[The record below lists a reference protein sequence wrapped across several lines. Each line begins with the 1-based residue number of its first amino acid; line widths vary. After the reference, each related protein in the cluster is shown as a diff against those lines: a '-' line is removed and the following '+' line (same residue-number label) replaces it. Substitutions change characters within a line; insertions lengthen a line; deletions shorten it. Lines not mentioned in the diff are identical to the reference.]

1 MPSERR
7 NQKINSGSSR
17 LGKPSPDGAPWARPA
32 SSNWSGWLFA
42 SIFGVGMLLS
52 QSVAVVAQV
61 PASVPDELR
70 TVAEK
75 SLFTATSSSQE
86 VEDFLARC
94 DQLSEHIRC
103 VEYGRTVE
111 GKPMT
116 AAILAKGNFELGQ
129 KDQRFRALVIGN
141 IHSGECDGK
150 EALLEIIRNFALQPN
165 SEWLDKLVLVIAPNY
180 NADGNDKMGKTN
192 RPGQVGPDAGMG
204 VRPNAQQFD
213 LNRDFVKLDSDEG
226 RNLVSLMDKFDPHL
240 FIDCHTTNGSRHR
253 YLLTYDVPHNPS
265 VEENI
270 RRVLREQMMPELTR
284 RLGTQGIDT
293 FYYGNFDR
301 SSTRWETYG
310 FEPRY
315 STEYAGLRGVL
326 GVLSESYSYASYA
339 DRIRGS
345 REFVLANLNYCVERG
360 DELTRLVE
368 RTREDFIATAKAR
381 PESLF
386 MVLDARME
394 PFSQKEKILAYRD
407 DQPAE
412 IEVEFWGRYEP
423 VTTVSL
429 PRAYVF
435 GPEHAKLVDK
445 LKQHGIAVERLE
457 KPIAV
462 EAEIE
467 TVTSI
472 NRAARAF
479 QSHNMVRLET
489 TVARAD
495 REVPAGWYL
504 VRTGQSLGRLASH
517 ICEARTCDGFVTWNM
532 LDDHLKEGGEYP
544 IWRVIREKKN

>member
-1 MPSERR
+1 
-7 NQKINSGSSR
+7 
-17 LGKPSPDGAPWARPA
+17 
-32 SSNWSGWLFA
+32 
-42 SIFGVGMLLS
+42 
-52 QSVAVVAQV
+52 
-61 PASVPDELR
+61 
-70 TVAEK
+70 
-75 SLFTATSSSQE
+75 
-86 VEDFLARC
+86 
-94 DQLSEHIRC
+94 
-103 VEYGRTVE
+103 
-111 GKPMT
+111 
-116 AAILAKGNFELGQ
+116 
-129 KDQRFRALVIGN
+129 
-141 IHSGECDGK
+141 
-150 EALLEIIRNFALQPN
+150 
-165 SEWLDKLVLVIAPNY
+165 
-180 NADGNDKMGKTN
+180 
-192 RPGQVGPDAGMG
+192 
-204 VRPNAQQFD
+204 
-213 LNRDFVKLDSDEG
+213 
-226 RNLVSLMDKFDPHL
+226 
-240 FIDCHTTNGSRHR
+240 
-253 YLLTYDVPHNPS
+253 
-265 VEENI
+265 
-270 RRVLREQMMPELTR
+270 
-284 RLGTQGIDT
+284 
-293 FYYGNFDR
+293 
-301 SSTRWETYG
+301 
-310 FEPRY
+310 
-315 STEYAGLRGVL
+315 
-326 GVLSESYSYASYA
+326 
-339 DRIRGS
+339 
-345 REFVLANLNYCVERG
+345 
-360 DELTRLVE
+360 
-368 RTREDFIATAKAR
+368 
-381 PESLF
+381 